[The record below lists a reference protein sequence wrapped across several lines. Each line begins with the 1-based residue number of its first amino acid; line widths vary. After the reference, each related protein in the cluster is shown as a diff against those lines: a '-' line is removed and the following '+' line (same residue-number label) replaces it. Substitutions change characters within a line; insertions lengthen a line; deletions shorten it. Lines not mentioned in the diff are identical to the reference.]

1 MNNGKKFERDHY
13 ISKSYAK
20 NNVFLWTQNRM
31 KCLLVYNYIEQRGLS
46 AINRVENLYHTI

>member
-1 MNNGKKFERDHY
+1 MNNGKKFEMDHY

-31 KCLLVYNYIEQRGLS
+31 KRLLLYNYIEQRGLS